1 MTNQTMTNHELS
13 SRSTLLQA
21 ENLTKTFGGL
31 TAVNNVSFAV
41 KPKEIFGL
49 IGPNGAGK
57 TTLFNLIT
65 GMIPPTSGKMYYD
78 SEEISHLKPYQ
89 IAKKGI
95 SRTFQN
101 IRLFKELSALE
112 NVMIARHIHSSV
124 GNPFTSMVA
133 GIFNL
138 PQSRAMEKMTRQ
150 QAEDLLNL
158 VGLSDRCQ
166 EQAGNFAYG
175 DQRRLEIARAL
186 ALEPEVLLLDEPAA
200 GMNPTE
206 KHQLSDFIRE
216 LHKKLNLTIVLIEHH
231 VPLVMGLCDRI
242 AVLDFGELIA
252 LGTPD
257 VVKNDPAVIA
267 AYLGD
272 EV

>member
-1 MTNQTMTNHELS
+1 MTDQQLPS
-13 SRSTLLQA
+13 KSILLQA
-21 ENLTKTFGGL
+21 EKLTKKFGGL

-41 KPKEIFGL
+41 KSQEIFGL

-65 GMIPPTSGKMYYD
+65 GMISPTSGKMYYD
-78 SEEISHLKPYQ
+78 GDEISHLKPYQ

-101 IRLFKELSALE
+101 IRLFGELSALE

-124 GNPFTSMVA
+124 GNPLTSMVS

-138 PQSRAMEKMTRQ
+138 PRSRAMEKLTRQ
-150 QAEDLLNL
+150 QAEELLNL
-158 VGLSDRCQ
+158 VGLSDRSQ
-166 EQAGNFAYG
+166 ERASNFAYG
-175 DQRRLEIARAL
+175 NQRRLEIARAL
-186 ALEPEVLLLDEPAA
+186 ALEPEILLLDEPAA

-206 KHQLSDFIRE
+206 KHQLSDFIRK

-257 VVKNDPAVIA
+257 TVKNDPTVIA

-272 EV
+272 DV